1 VRARWG
7 HTHAGQTGSGSG
19 SAPQSASDP
28 RSGMTGGARP
38 SARAAGRPR
47 VGLVWAKQRLGCW
60 AAERSGPRWF
70 VFLSFF
76 SISDFYSQTNLN
88 SKRIRIQT
96 KI

>member
-1 VRARWG
+1 MR
-7 HTHAGQTGSGSG
+7 
-19 SAPQSASDP
+19 
-28 RSGMTGGARP
+28 GGARP

-60 AAERSGPRWF
+60 AAEGSGPQARLLGCKGL
-70 VFLSFF
+70 FLPFF
-76 SISDFYSQTNLN
+76 SIFDFYFQTNLN